1 MAGGGLAAP
10 RGTDGAVGSEGNGAG
25 RMMSL
30 SPTEPK
36 YIIPC
41 LLGPAIATYQRE
53 LVDLVAERFGLT
65 FTQRQAI
72 PAHFTLKY
80 HFTTSHIDEVETLL
94 EDFARG
100 YPAAP
105 VTVGGFGHF
114 FEDVVFVEVE
124 LSPAARAILDALI
137 RGLRTLAWMP
147 WDRYDAER
155 LHPHMTIAERT
166 RARFREVWDLCQERE
181 RRFTGAFDN
190 IAILK
195 KRGEKDGMDL
205 WDVHRSFRLGG

>member
-1 MAGGGLAAP
+1 GRRTNPSYRRSSPRAKSAGAMPTRSARAWRPAPGGRAVAAAEARALDRAGMAGGGPVAAP
-10 RGTDGAVGSEGNGAG
+10 GAG
-25 RMMSL
+25 RGGGGGGRGGGGGGAPSRRP
-30 SPTEPK
+30 PTEPK

-72 PAHFTLKY
+72 PAHFTLRY

-105 VTVGGFGHF
+105 VTVGGF
-114 FEDVVFVEVE
+114 
-124 LSPAARAILDALI
+124 
-137 RGLRTLAWMP
+137 
-147 WDRYDAER
+147 
-155 LHPHMTIAERT
+155 
-166 RARFREVWDLCQERE
+166 
-181 RRFTGAFDN
+181 
-190 IAILK
+190 
-195 KRGEKDGMDL
+195 
-205 WDVHRSFRLGG
+205 